1 MLAGAS
7 DESTAHPP
15 GMHRIPI
22 RQRVSSWA
30 LQDSVELNFAAC
42 NPKRY
47 SPSDAVTLHLDV
59 KNVPSLMLK
68 VYEINTRTYY
78 TSTKSEVRRRG
89 CFGKSRSRLK

>member
-1 MLAGAS
+1 M
-7 DESTAHPP
+7 
-15 GMHRIPI
+15 
-22 RQRVSSWA
+22 
-30 LQDSVELNFAAC
+30 ELSFAAC
-42 NPKRY
+42 NPKRH

-89 CFGKSRSRLK
+89 CVCFAVLVKAALA